1 MSSSIVSPFPVFNDL
16 DGTPL
21 EAGYIYIGTANLN
34 AEAAPVNVFWDSALT
49 IPAAQP
55 LRTVGGYPSRQ
66 GSPSAI
72 YVAADTYS
80 MVVRN
85 RNQVFVFSS
94 ASTGNSIFTGYPVTR
109 DQLSLPILGTD
120 SSFIQAGTGAITRN
134 MQDKA
139 RESVSVK
146 DFGAVGDG
154 TTDDTA
160 AIQAFFNS
168 FTNGGSGFIPAGTY
182 KITSPLTLTINPGG
196 FSIEGA
202 GANATIF
209 AAAATFSS
217 TSPVLSVVTA
227 GTAAG
232 FSIGKLAVQNAG
244 SSALTGFRFGNESS
258 SADVIVG
265 YQFSEIY
272 DLYCNGFATLFD
284 IVHAR
289 QLSFSRIAGWN
300 PGFATANTC
309 LKIRQNGKFCSD
321 LRFEDCQFVSS
332 KNTGNSCVSILSNVG
347 PYSPLNGNGS
357 CAGIKFRS
365 CDFYAGEKAINF
377 YASNSAWIT
386 DIWFVDGCQID
397 QEVVNGVYVESD
409 GSSTLIEN
417 LHFSGM
423 YLNKATSPQMS
434 FASTGT
440 GGQIKSVFVDGC
452 VFFQGQSTG
461 INVNGLACTDFHI
474 FDNTFIDQNVPVG
487 RCIQINDASSVN
499 VSFNRNRRGINN
511 WFAAWLITFSG
522 TASKFVAIGNDAA
535 GVVSTAVIQDV
546 TGDVQKI
553 IENNMGLNPVGDEV
567 MTVGASPFSYKN
579 TTGWTEL
586 VYIQGGT
593 VSQVQINGFTVAYT
607 ATGQVYTVPTGSTIV
622 VTYTVAPAMY
632 RRGA

>member
-1 MSSSIVSPFPVFNDL
+1 MLGTKSENNTMSSKSFQNASKLNGIVSVL
-16 DGTPL
+16 
-21 EAGYIYIGTANLN
+21 
-34 AEAAPVNVFWDSALT
+34 
-49 IPAAQP
+49 Q
-55 LRTVGGYPSRQ
+55 
-66 GSPSAI
+66 
-72 YVAADTYS
+72 
-80 MVVRN
+80 
-85 RNQVFVFSS
+85 
-94 ASTGNSIFTGYPVTR
+94 
-109 DQLSLPILGTD
+109 
-120 SSFIQAGTGAITRN
+120 
-134 MQDKA
+134 
-139 RESVSVK
+139 
-146 DFGAVGDG
+146 FGAVGDG
-154 TTDDTA
+154 VADDTA
-160 AIQAFFNS
+160 AIQTFFNS

-217 TSPVLSVVTA
+217 TSPVLSIVTA
-227 GTAAG
+227 GTPAG

-265 YQFSEIY
+265 YQFSEVY
-272 DLYCNGFATLFD
+272 DLYCTGFATLFD

-300 PGFATANTC
+300 PSFATANTC
-309 LKIRQNGKFCSD
+309 LKIRQNGKFCAD

-365 CDFYAGEKAINF
+365 CDFYAGEKAINL
-377 YASNSAWIT
+377 YASNSAWIS
-386 DIWFVDGCQID
+386 DVWFVDGCQID
-397 QEVVNGVYVESD
+397 QEVANCIYVESD
-409 GSSTLIEN
+409 GASTLIED
-417 LHFSGM
+417 LHISGM
-423 YLNKATSPQMS
+423 YFNKATSPQIN
-434 FASTGT
+434 FVSTNPTMGV
-440 GGQIKSVFVDGC
+440 GGQIKSAFIETC

-461 INVNGLACTDFHI
+461 VSVDGLACSDFHI

-511 WFAAWLITFSG
+511 WYAAWLITFSG

-535 GVVSTAVIQDV
+535 GVVSTAVIQDL

-553 IENNMGLNPVGDEV
+553 IENNMGLNPIGDAV

-586 VYIQGGT
+586 VYVQGGT
-593 VSQVQINGFTVAYT
+593 VSLVQINGFTVAYT

-632 RRGA
+632 KRGA

>member
-1 MSSSIVSPFPVFNDL
+1 MSSKSFQNASKLNGIVSV
-16 DGTPL
+16 
-21 EAGYIYIGTANLN
+21 
-34 AEAAPVNVFWDSALT
+34 
-49 IPAAQP
+49 AQ
-55 LRTVGGYPSRQ
+55 
-66 GSPSAI
+66 
-72 YVAADTYS
+72 
-80 MVVRN
+80 
-85 RNQVFVFSS
+85 
-94 ASTGNSIFTGYPVTR
+94 
-109 DQLSLPILGTD
+109 
-120 SSFIQAGTGAITRN
+120 
-134 MQDKA
+134 
-139 RESVSVK
+139 
-146 DFGAVGDG
+146 FGAVGDG
-154 TTDDTA
+154 VADDTT
-160 AIQAFFNS
+160 AIQTFFNS

-258 SADVIVG
+258 SADVIAS
-265 YQFSEIY
+265 YQFSEVY

-309 LKIRQNGKFCSD
+309 LKIRQNGKFTTD

-347 PYSPLNGNGS
+347 PYSPLNGNS
-357 CAGIKFRS
+357 ACSGIKFRS
-365 CDFYAGEKAINF
+365 CDFYSGEKAINL

-386 DIWFVDGCQID
+386 DVWFVDGCQID
-397 QEVVNGVYVESD
+397 QEVVNGVYVECD
-409 GSSTLIEN
+409 GSSTLVED

-434 FASTGT
+434 FVSTGT

-461 INVNGLACTDFHI
+461 VNVFGVSCVDFHVYE
-474 FDNTFIDQNVPVG
+474 NAFIDQNAPVG
-487 RCIQINDASSVN
+487 SCIEFNSAQSVSAN
-499 VSFNRNRRGINN
+499 GNRVRKGVNN
-511 WFAAWLITFSG
+511 QGPAYLVTFSG
-522 TASKFVAIGNDAA
+522 TAGRFTAIGND
-535 GVVSTAVIQDV
+535 GDGIVSTAVINDT
-546 TGDVQKI
+546 TGDTHKI
-553 IENNMGLNPVGDEV
+553 VEHNLGLNPVGESV
-567 MTVGASPFSYKN
+567 ITVGASPFSYKN
-579 TTGWTEL
+579 TSGYTQL
-586 VYIQGGT
+586 IYVQGGT
-593 VSQVQINGFTVAYT
+593 VSLVTINGFTVAYT

-632 RRGA
+632 RRGT